1 MIRRARLFQT
11 VGVTSSLS
19 SLMRSSTTTTA
30 TTAGAPVAAAPAAAA
45 PAAAATAP
53 AAAAVKAPK
62 KASSFDKVLGEGRK
76 WESHPAGE
84 HITVYV
90 DCNYFAWI
98 VMDRAGSS
106 ANALGESFVAS
117 LSAALDITDKLVAAN
132 KAQVAVIASAKETF
146 CVGADLEQMYPVTDK
161 NIAEQASKGGQAIFN
176 RIESSKY
183 PVVAAINGL
192 ALGGGC
198 ELALACHHRL
208 MSDKA
213 AMGLPECLLG
223 LLPGAGGTVRLQKL
237 IGLSNA
243 LTWILTSGSNKA
255 DKCKRQG
262 AVDAVIPGGD
272 RWKGEGRF
280 FEGVRSWIGLKLVGK
295 PLKPAK
301 RKNITLMDKFLER
314 TPIGRG
320 IVAKKSL
327 TTLNEKTKGK
337 YIGQYKALE
346 SVMFALQNPA
356 DKAYDKEAKLFAELL
371 VTPEA
376 KNQCSLYFLDDSMKK
391 LEKKTGMAK
400 DKIPVLK
407 NTGVIG
413 AGVMGSGIVHYFANK
428 NYPVA
433 VKDLKQEVVDK
444 GIAMVEAEFGLA
456 VKKKKLD
463 EAGLKKKMSLIKGGT
478 TDDIFKDCDVIVEAA
493 VEVMS
498 IKKKLVESLE
508 SSGVLDGKK
517 LFATNTSSLSLTE
530 LQTVS
535 KYPENIVGMHFFNPV
550 AKMPLVEVIVG
561 KKTSK
566 EAAAAI
572 FALALKTGKKPI
584 IVGDAPG
591 FLVNRI
597 LGVYMAEAGRLAI
610 QDKADVAKIDAT
622 MLDFGMPMGPFRLLD
637 EVGLDV
643 ACHVGPVL
651 ENGLKSKR
659 FAVDSRMNKLVDDG
673 LLGKKNNRG
682 FYNYENGKDKGLN
695 TDIVKKYINDGPSA
709 NISSSDILDRC
720 VLLMVNEASYILA
733 EGIAASAEDVDIGM
747 IWGTGFPPFRGG
759 LLQYAD
765 HRGIQKIV
773 DRLTQLKDTLK
784 DDRFEASPMLK
795 EMAKGNK
802 RFFPNRPFVP
812 YVERSGFPK
821 VQL

>member
-11 VGVTSSLS
+11 AGVTTTLS
-19 SLMRSSTTTTA
+19 SLLRRSSTTAAATPAATPTA
-30 TTAGAPVAAAPAAAA
+30 TPAAAPAAAA
-45 PAAAATAP
+45 APSKVSKAANN
-53 AAAAVKAPK
+53 
-62 KASSFDKVLGEGRK
+62 FDKILGEGRM
-76 WESHPAGE
+76 WAAHPAGE

-90 DCNYFAWI
+90 DSNFFAWI

-117 LSAALDITDKLVAAN
+117 LTKALDITDKLVAEN
-132 KAQVAVIASAKETF
+132 KAQLAIIASAKETF
-146 CVGADLEQMYPVTDK
+146 CVGADLEMMYPVTDK
-161 NIAEQASKGGQAIFN
+161 AIAEQASKGGQALFN

-213 AMGLPECLLG
+213 SMGLPECLLG

-243 LTWILTSGSNKA
+243 LTWILTSAANKA

-262 AVDAVIPGGD
+262 AVDAVIRGAD
-272 RWKGEGRF
+272 RWTGENRF
-280 FEGVRSWIGLKLVGK
+280 YEGVRSWVGKLIGK
-295 PLKPAK
+295 PLKPSK
-301 RKNITLMDKFLER
+301 RKNITLMDKFLEN
-314 TPIGRG
+314 TSIGRG

-327 TTLNEKTKGK
+327 QTLNEKTKGK

-346 SVMFALQNPA
+346 SVMFALQNPPA
-356 DKAYDKEAKLFAELL
+356 AAYDKEAQLFAELL

-391 LEKKTGMAK
+391 LEKKTGMPK

-444 GIAMVEAEFGLA
+444 GIAMVEAEFKQA
-456 VKKKKLD
+456 MKKKKLD
-463 EAGLKKKMSLIKGGT
+463 EAGLKKKMALVKGGT
-478 TDDIFKDCDVIVEAA
+478 TDDIFKNCDVIVEAA

-530 LQTVS
+530 LQSVS
-535 KYPENIVGMHFFNPV
+535 KYPQNIVGMHFFNPV
-550 AKMPLVEVIVG
+550 SKMPLVEVIVG
-561 KKTSK
+561 KQTSK

-610 QDKADVAKIDAT
+610 VDKADVAKIDET
-622 MLDFGMPMGPFRLLD
+622 MLNFGMPMGPFRLLD

-659 FAVDSRMNKLVDDG
+659 FAVDARMNKLVEDG

-695 TDIVKKYINDGPSA
+695 MEVVKKYIHSGAPANVSA
-709 NISSSDILDRC
+709 QDILDRC

-733 EGIAASAEDVDIGM
+733 EGIASSAEDVDIGM

-773 DRLTQLKDTLK
+773 ERLVQFKNTLK
-784 DDRFEASPMLK
+784 DDRFEPSPLLT
-795 EMAKGNK
+795 EMAKNNK

>member
-1 MIRRARLFQT
+1 MIRRARFFPA
-11 VGVTSSLS
+11 VGVAALASLRMQTTGTTSAA
-19 SLMRSSTTTTA
+19 STPAAAPTA
-30 TTAGAPVAAAPAAAA
+30 TTAATPTAKPV
-45 PAAAATAP
+45 
-53 AAAAVKAPK
+53 AVKAPK
-62 KASSFDKVLGEGRK
+62 SVPNDFNKILKERK

-90 DCNYFAWI
+90 DSNFFAWI

-106 ANALGESFVAS
+106 ANALGESFVAN
-117 LSAALDITDKLVAAN
+117 LSKALDITDNLVASK
-132 KAQVAVIASAKETF
+132 KAQLAVIASAKETF
-146 CVGADLEQMYPVTDK
+146 CVGADLEQMYPVVDK
-161 NIAEQASKGGQAIFN
+161 SIAEAASKGGQAIFN
-176 RIESSKY
+176 RIESTKY
-183 PVVAAINGL
+183 PIVAAVNGL

-208 MSDKA
+208 ISDKA
-213 AMGLPECLLG
+213 SLGLPECLLG

-243 LTWILTSGSNKA
+243 LTWILTSAPQKA

-272 RWKGEGRF
+272 RWVGENRF
-280 FEGVRSWIGLKLVGK
+280 YEGVRSWVGKLIDK

-301 RKNITLMDKFLER
+301 RKNVSWMDWFLES
-314 TPIGRG
+314 TPVGRSL
-320 IVAKKSL
+320 VVKKSL
-327 TTLNEKTKGK
+327 ATLNEKTKGK

-346 SVMFALQNPA
+346 SVLFALQNPA
-356 DKAYDKEAKLFAELL
+356 PAAYDKEAKLFAELL

-376 KNQCSLYFLDDSMKK
+376 KNQCSLYFLDDGMKK
-391 LEKKTGMAK
+391 LEKKTGLPK
-400 DKIPVLK
+400 EKIPTLK
-407 NTGVIG
+407 NIGVIG

-433 VKDLKQEVVDK
+433 VKDLKQETVDK
-444 GIAMVEAEFGLA
+444 GLQMVKDEFAIAM
-456 VKKKKLD
+456 KKKKLD
-463 EAGLKKKMSLIKGGT
+463 EAGLKKKMELIKGGT
-478 TDDIFKDCDVIVEAA
+478 TDDIFKNCDVIVEAA

-498 IKKKLVESLE
+498 VKKKLLESLE

-530 LQTVS
+530 LQSVS
-535 KYPENIVGMHFFNPV
+535 KYPQTIVGMHFFNPV
-550 AKMPLVEVIVG
+550 SKMPLVEVITG
-561 KKTSK
+561 KQTSK

-610 QDKADVAKIDAT
+610 VDKADPAKIDDVI
-622 MLDFGMPMGPFRLLD
+622 LKFGMPMGPFRLLD

-659 FAVDSRMNKLVDDG
+659 FAVDQRMNKLVEDG
-673 LLGKKNNRG
+673 LLGKKNGKG
-682 FYNYENGKDKGLN
+682 FYHYENGKEKGMN
-695 TDIVKKYINDGPSA
+695 NETVRKYINSSFA
-709 NISSSDILDRC
+709 NVSQQDILDRC

-733 EGIAASAEDVDIGM
+733 EGVAHSPEDVDIGM
-747 IWGTGFPPFRGG
+747 VWGTGFPPFRGG

-765 HRGIQKIV
+765 HRGAQKIV
-773 DRLTQLKDTLK
+773 DRLNQFKDTLK
-784 DDRFEASPMLK
+784 DDRFEPSPMMK

-802 RFFPNRPFVP
+802 RFFPDRPFVP
-812 YVERSGFPK
+812 YVERTGFPSVK
-821 VQL
+821 V